1 MSTTATPPTIGTTR
15 DFIMTWGIEF
25 VSYTLD
31 TALWGIAF
39 VLVLQYF
46 RKYGRTDPISIRFV
60 VGILGF
66 FSTIHSIF
74 LAMMNYKDFITLFG
88 DAVGQNEIFYEADV
102 MVCAIYI
109 VTFTAQIFYASR
121 IFILSKHNWKLV
133 APVVLFAL
141 LQFSAGIAQTVMV
154 AKVHLYSGLQAATI
168 PISTTQSSG
177 SLACDITITAILCTI
192 LRRSRTGLRRT
203 DSTLDRMIIYAFN
216 RGALTSLFALLQ
228 LICFVGMP
236 GNFVFMLFIVPSL
249 HLYVISVCSM
259 LMARESL
266 RDDLAG
272 PNGFL
277 STFSVHD
284 GNQHIALTNVS
295 SNGGAATVNVS
306 TSVVRWVDDDIPG
319 GTNKTTLQQDA
330 VSAANSMSPPPF
342 LLEAPAQAPCPHGT
356 SVSCTFRPPP
366 LDGSRGSIP
375 ELFEWHA
382 ENNPGHPL
390 FVYATEDGT
399 KHVNYNT
406 FKQAFHRAG
415 TYVSA
420 FDQLDNPP
428 TIVSVLA
435 TSDTITTFTTIM
447 GMVRAGIVVFPLSPR
462 FSPEVLGYLLAS
474 NSVQYVL
481 VSTELHI
488 RNLAGAAIANARTRN
503 PSQAAP
509 QIHEMP
515 TFEMLYGEKALSS
528 QIPPRIKIELVA
540 NQFCNSFDLRI
551 PPSRSMDFTA
561 YSAKCHGCSKQPLCH
576 EIFGCQGLELFH
588 TLGLLFMLF
597 SSTCGYT
604 LATFEPK
611 TPATIQTPEAV
622 FKGYRAANVNYALAN
637 PRFIQEWSRDKAKIE
652 FLSTLKGV
660 MFGGKLLSGPAGDEL
675 TAAGVKLL
683 PTYGSTEGGQISVM
697 IPEYSAV
704 KGWEYFEINPQ
715 CAHVFVPVGDGSYKL
730 LLLATPTQDL
740 SCVND
745 TIHSQGAYNT
755 GDLLV
760 HHLSDENLWRVLG
773 RGDDHIMLATGE
785 VIHPVHL
792 ENILSSDPAILAAVI
807 FGHARTKC
815 GVLIELAPKYE
826 FDHDDPGALVEFRDS
841 IWPLVEKINMGHC
854 NITKKM
860 IIVARPSKPFTFTSK
875 HSPKRAVILAQYQQ
889 DIDALYGTP
898 AQDPLYVGLGS

>member
-1 MSTTATPPTIGTTR
+1 MSTAATPPTIGTTR

-88 DAVGQNEIFYEADV
+88 DAAGQNEIFYEADV

-121 IFILSKHNWKLV
+121 IFILSKHNWKLI

-306 TSVVRWVDDDIPG
+306 TSVVRWVDDIPG
-319 GTNKTTLQQDA
+319 GTNKTTLQRDE
-330 VSAANSMSPPPF
+330 
-342 LLEAPAQAPCPHGT
+342 EAPKLLVRTVPQ
-356 SVSCTFRPPP
+356 S
-366 LDGSRGSIP
+366 L
-375 ELFEWHA
+375 LFEWHA

-415 TYVSA
+415 AYVSA
-420 FDQLDNPP
+420 FDQLDNRP

-435 TSDTITTFTTIM
+435 TSDTITTLTTIM
-447 GMVRAGIVVFPLSPR
+447 GMVRAGIVVFLLSPR
-462 FSPEVLGYLLAS
+462 FSPEVLGYLLAT

-488 RNLAGAAIANARTRN
+488 RKLAGAAIANARTRN

-515 TFEMLYGEKALSS
+515 TFEMLYGDEALSS
-528 QIPPRIKIELVA
+528 QIPPRIVELDGPAFIVHSSA
-540 NQFCNSFDLRI
+540 STSEYPRAVQWT
-551 PPSRSMDFTA
+551 SRRTLQ
-561 YSAKCHGCSKQPLCH
+561 SAMAALFSKQPLCH

-622 FKGYRAANVNYALAN
+622 FKSYRDANVNYALAN
-637 PRFIQEWSRDKAKIE
+637 PRFIQEWSRDEAKIE

-697 IPEYSAV
+697 IPAYSAV
-704 KGWEYFEINPQ
+704 KGWEYFEINPH

-730 LLLATPTQDL
+730 LLLSTPTQDL

-745 TIHSQGAYNT
+745 TIDGQGAYNT

-760 HHLSDENLWRVLG
+760 HHPSNENLWRVLG
-773 RGDDHIMLATGE
+773 RGNDHIMLATGE

-792 ENILSSDPAILAAVI
+792 ENILSSDPAISAAVI

-815 GVLIELAPKYE
+815 GVLIELAPNYE

-841 IWPLVEKINMGHC
+841 IWPLVEKINTGHC
-854 NITKKM
+854 KITKKM

-875 HSPKRAVILAQYQQ
+875 YSPKRAVILAQYQQ

-898 AQDPLYVGLGS
+898 AQDPLYLGLGS